1 MQGGEGGSRRKEI
14 YVHMCI
20 YIYVYIYVYI
30 YIYLY
35 VFPAIATGE
44 KKSLEC
50 GELGGNSRDEG
61 SEKGGPLVCVQ
72 VNTILGSVPS
82 YMCAEITRRTTAK
95 SLRNELQ

>member
-1 MQGGEGGSRRKEI
+1 M
-14 YVHMCI
+14 
-20 YIYVYIYVYI
+20 YICVYIFMFIYMCVYIYI